1 MRLLAFDTLG
11 PALSA
16 AAVDAGDP
24 ATPVAERAEAVQ
36 RGQAE
41 RILPLVEAV
50 LADAGWKYLSAD
62 FWSADDVETSM
73 ERTLWW

>member
-16 AAVDAGDP
+16 AAVDTGSP

-36 RGQAE
+36 RGRAE

-50 LADAGWKYLSAD
+50 LADAGWGWPQLDLLASID
-62 FWSADDVETSM
+62 TT
-73 ERTLWW
+73 TLDMQDAWF